1 MIKRLALLSLLSL
14 SSISAQ
20 AGILSH
26 MTIQHDL
33 VNLAETPS
41 DTKSSENLAA
51 RMLYSN
57 SAPAEV
63 FKVWSSY
70 SNQSTYGD
78 RWGEVGLNLLR
89 WTEMGRSY
97 EWKSA
102 VSRPG
107 ATGLIYQQD
116 SLVDLERVRAQ
127 KITYASEPNS
137 GYQIADTRR
146 FQGERPMTSKD
157 LLANGYAPI
166 GPDNQPVKVC
176 KLGRS
181 SAAPYVEFSETQR
194 LRFAKVTRLNLD
206 GCMVGQE
213 AMNYWK
219 GRYADFIDAYH
230 DITPNHAPGR
240 SW

>member
-1 MIKRLALLSLLSL
+1 MIKRLAFLSLLSL
-14 SSISAQ
+14 SSISVQ

-26 MTIQHDL
+26 MTIERDL
-33 VNLAETPS
+33 VTLADKPG
-41 DTKSSENLAA
+41 DTKSSDNLAA
-51 RMLYSN
+51 RMLYST
-57 SAPAEV
+57 SAPAEI

-70 SNQSTYGD
+70 SNQSTYGEK
-78 RWGEVGLNLLR
+78 WGEIGLNLLR

-102 VSRPG
+102 VSRSG
-107 ATGLIYQQD
+107 VNGLIYQQD

-127 KITYASEPNS
+127 KMSYGTESYS
-137 GYQIADTRR
+137 GYQIADARR
-146 FQGERPMTSKD
+146 YQGEPPKTSKD
-157 LLANGYAPI
+157 LLANGYAPV

-181 SAAPYVEFSETQR
+181 SMAPYLELSETQR
-194 LRFAKVTRLNLD
+194 VRFAKVTQLNLD
-206 GCMVGQE
+206 GCMAGQE

-219 GRYADFIDAYH
+219 GRYADYIDAYH

>member
-14 SSISAQ
+14 TCISAH
-20 AGILSH
+20 AGILSKL
-26 MTIQHDL
+26 TIQNDL
-33 VNLAETPS
+33 VNLADNPQ
-41 DTKSSENLAA
+41 DTRSSENLAG
-51 RMLYSN
+51 RMLYSYA
-57 SAPAEV
+57 APAEI

-70 SNQSTYGD
+70 PNQSAYGD

-102 VSRPG
+102 TSRLG
-107 ATGLIYQQD
+107 GRGLIYQQD
-116 SLVDLERVRAQ
+116 SLVDLQRVRAQ
-127 KITYASEPNS
+127 RITFGSQSSS
-137 GYQIADTRR
+137 GYQIADTSR
-146 FQGERPMTSKD
+146 FQGERPMTSMD
-157 LLANGYAPI
+157 LLSHGQAPI

-181 SAAPYVEFSETQR
+181 SGAPYVEFSETQR
-194 LRFAKVTRLNLD
+194 IRFAKVTRLNLD
-206 GCMVGQE
+206 GCLAGQE
-213 AMNYWK
+213 SIDYWK
-219 GRYADFIDAYH
+219 VRYTDFVDAYH